1 MQNLGSDVSE
11 VMTNKVRTAIKA
23 TGDKRANL
31 HVWRLGPGHFAT
43 IIAVPTNEQ
52 ARGPAF
58 YHAVLKRVTGLWHR
72 SVEVHAKPKGG

>member
-1 MQNLGSDVSE
+1 
-11 VMTNKVRTAIKA
+11 MTNTVRTAIEA

-31 HVWRLGPGHFAT
+31 HVWRLGPGHVAS
-43 IIAVPTNEQ
+43 IISVVTNEQ

-58 YHAVLKRVTGLWHR
+58 YHAVLKRIAGLSHR